1 MSQVASVLSQFAGRM
16 VVDET
21 GLSGLFD
28 IEIRVPSDEQL
39 SSAASVFTA
48 VQEQLGLKLE
58 ARRTDIPVLVID
70 RVERPT
76 PN

>member
-58 ARRTDIPVLVID
+58 ARHTDIPVLVID

>member
-1 MSQVASVLSQFAGRM
+1 M

-21 GLSGLFD
+21 GLPGMFD
-28 IEIRVPSDEQL
+28 MEIRVPEDEQL

-48 VQEQLGLKLE
+48 VQEQLGLRLE
-58 ARRTDIPVLVID
+58 ARRADVPVLVID
-70 RVERPT
+70 SIERPT

>member
-1 MSQVASVLSQFAGRM
+1 M